1 MSFSKCEQ
9 TSRRCF
15 KERGMIEKFN
25 FWHKKKTEKR
35 KKKVGLES
43 LQPISICACV
53 RARDDVGEEADC
65 QSSGC
70 WISENTEWGFGS
82 KSRDICWLKLFN
94 PRLLYLAI
102 RFYKEIQLFKQFP
115 LFPSIPKGFF
125 LMWLLTVRSFIST
138 LYAHIG
144 KMLWLSDIFE
154 LDFNSWRENKMSEK
168 LLECLPSLLLAIF

>member
-102 RFYKEIQLFKQFP
+102 RIYKEIQLFKQFP

-125 LMWLLTVRSFIST
+125 FNVTAHRSLFHFHSVRP
-138 LYAHIG
+138 HR
-144 KMLWLSDIFE
+144 KNVVVKWHLWTGLQQ
-154 LDFNSWRENKMSEK
+154 
-168 LLECLPSLLLAIF
+168 LERK